1 MTLYLNIDSVSSK
14 THSFKLVFL
23 SLFCPSPI
31 PSMDPNSPFIA
42 SWTATP
48 IPRLSLSAG
57 GLLALADLNTIAQRT
72 AIAGGSSWLD
82 AFVLAPGLHYQQA
95 ADLLTPEYG
104 ASRPV
109 LSMGFDGGGRH
120 YVVNNVAMVKYLRRL
135 WEREGKYGIV
145 TLYVEMDENEG
156 LGSVLTFASSLSLL
170 LGREASAS
178 AGKKDNNRR
187 RWQRRQQRG
196 LKRLREIDHES
207 HVKEAL
213 EMDWVSH
220 VLYLLSPLL
229 TVSAIALMVLLQDWW
244 GLGFLIALMVSR
256 LANIWAIKERSRPAA
271 TPPKPLTPVTP
282 PAKDVPVVASPE
294 PAAVPASKASLALPI
309 SLKRQDT
316 GMTEYTIDWGQNRR
330 VILKGEDAD
339 LRAVTTETWLRAK
352 TTLEGYLEAMSKL
365 IVYMVASLS
374 GNLSQAGAI
383 VLMALLLVSAGLL
396 GLSNS
401 KATSLQMHGRRVGRL
416 KVEKVQIAPLDPR
429 LAVDGQIDSAPDGI
443 PVHIVPVASN

>member
-1 MTLYLNIDSVSSK
+1 
-14 THSFKLVFL
+14 
-23 SLFCPSPI
+23 
-31 PSMDPNSPFIA
+31 MDPNPPFIA

-48 IPRLSLSAG
+48 IPNLSLSAG

-104 ASRPV
+104 AGRPV
-109 LSMGFDGGGRH
+109 LSMALDGGAAR

-135 WEREGKYGIV
+135 WEREGKYGVV
-145 TLYVEMDENEG
+145 TLYVKMDEGEG

-170 LGREASAS
+170 LGHEASAS
-178 AGKKDNNRR
+178 SGKKDHHNTSNRR

-196 LKRLREIDHES
+196 LERLREIDHES

-220 VLYLLSPLL
+220 ALYLLSPLL
-229 TVSAIALMVLLQDWW
+229 TVSAIVFMVLLQDWW
-244 GLGFLIALMVSR
+244 GLGFIIALMVSR
-256 LANIWAIKERSRPAA
+256 LANIWAIKARSRPAA
-271 TPPKPLTPVTP
+271 TPPKRLAP
-282 PAKDVPVVASPE
+282 PAKDDPPTTSSEPTAVA
-294 PAAVPASKASLALPI
+294 ASKASLPLPV
-309 SLKRQDT
+309 SLKREDT

-330 VILKGEDAD
+330 VILKGLDAD

-374 GNLSQAGAI
+374 GNLSEAGAI
-383 VLMALLLVSAGLL
+383 VLMSLLLVSAGLL
-396 GLSNS
+396 GLSNAH
-401 KATSLQMHGRRVGRL
+401 ATSLQMHGRRVGRL

-429 LAVDGQIDSAPDGI
+429 LAVEGQIDAAPEGI
-443 PVHIVPVASN
+443 PVHIVPVVSN

>member
-1 MTLYLNIDSVSSK
+1 
-14 THSFKLVFL
+14 
-23 SLFCPSPI
+23 
-31 PSMDPNSPFIA
+31 MDPNPPFIA

-48 IPRLSLSAG
+48 IPNLSLSAG

-104 ASRPV
+104 AGRPV
-109 LSMGFDGGGRH
+109 LSMALDGGAAR

-135 WEREGKYGIV
+135 WEREGKYGVV
-145 TLYVEMDENEG
+145 TLCVKMDEGEG

-170 LGREASAS
+170 LGHEASAS
-178 AGKKDNNRR
+178 SGKKDHHNTSSNRR

-196 LKRLREIDHES
+196 LERLRGIDHES

-220 VLYLLSPLL
+220 ALYLLSPLL
-229 TVSAIALMVLLQDWW
+229 TVSAIVFMVLLQDWW
-244 GLGFLIALMVSR
+244 GLGFIIALMASR

-271 TPPKPLTPVTP
+271 APPKPLAP
-282 PAKDVPVVASPE
+282 PAKDDAATSPE
-294 PAAVPASKASLALPI
+294 PTAVAASIEASLPLPV
-309 SLKRQDT
+309 SLKREDT

-330 VILKGEDAD
+330 VILKGLDAD
-339 LRAVTTETWLRAK
+339 LRAVTTEAWLRAK

-374 GNLSQAGAI
+374 GNLSEAGAI
-383 VLMALLLVSAGLL
+383 VLMSLLLISAGLL
-396 GLSNS
+396 GLSNAH
-401 KATSLQMHGRRVGRL
+401 ATSMQMHGRRVGRL

-429 LAVDGQIDSAPDGI
+429 LAVEGQIDAAPEGI
-443 PVHIVPVASN
+443 PVHIVPVVSN

>member
-1 MTLYLNIDSVSSK
+1 
-14 THSFKLVFL
+14 
-23 SLFCPSPI
+23 
-31 PSMDPNSPFIA
+31 MDPNRPFIA

-48 IPRLSLSAG
+48 IPNLSLSAG

-104 ASRPV
+104 AGRPV
-109 LSMGFDGGGRH
+109 LSMALDGGRR

-135 WEREGKYGIV
+135 WERQGKYGVV
-145 TLYVEMDENEG
+145 TLYVEMDPSG
-156 LGSVLTFASSLSLL
+156 GFGGSVLAFASSLSLL
-170 LGREASAS
+170 LGHETADKR
-178 AGKKDNNRR
+178 DNTSR

-196 LKRLREIDHES
+196 LKKLREIDHES
-207 HVKEAL
+207 HVREVL

-229 TVSAIALMVLLQDWW
+229 TVSAIVLMVLLQDWW
-244 GLGFLIALMVSR
+244 GLGFIIALMASR
-256 LANIWAIKERSRPAA
+256 LANIWAIKERSRPDA
-271 TPPKPLTPVTP
+271 TPPAPLTPVP
-282 PAKDVPVVASPE
+282 PSE
-294 PAAVPASKASLALPI
+294 PAAAAGSKASLPLPLPLPF
-309 SLKRQDT
+309 SLKREDT

-330 VILKGEDAD
+330 VVLKGLDAD

-396 GLSNS
+396 GLSNAHS
-401 KATSLQMHGRRVGRL
+401 TSLQMHGRRVGRL
-416 KVEKVQIAPLDPR
+416 KVGKVQIAPLDPR
-429 LAVDGQIDSAPDGI
+429 LAADGQMDAAPDGI
-443 PVHIVPVASN
+443 PVHIVPVPSQ

>member
-1 MTLYLNIDSVSSK
+1 
-14 THSFKLVFL
+14 
-23 SLFCPSPI
+23 
-31 PSMDPNSPFIA
+31 MDPNPPFIA

-48 IPRLSLSAG
+48 IPNLSLSAG

-104 ASRPV
+104 AGRPV
-109 LSMGFDGGGRH
+109 LSMALDGGAAR

-135 WEREGKYGIV
+135 WEREGKYGVV
-145 TLYVEMDENEG
+145 TLYVKMDEGEG

-170 LGREASAS
+170 LGHEASAS
-178 AGKKDNNRR
+178 SGKKDHHNTSNRR

-196 LKRLREIDHES
+196 LERLREIDHES

-220 VLYLLSPLL
+220 ALYLLSPLL
-229 TVSAIALMVLLQDWW
+229 TVSAIVFMVLLQDWW
-244 GLGFLIALMVSR
+244 GLGFIIALMVSR
-256 LANIWAIKERSRPAA
+256 LANIWAIKARSRPAA
-271 TPPKPLTPVTP
+271 TPPKRLAP
-282 PAKDVPVVASPE
+282 PAKDDPPTTSSEPTAVA
-294 PAAVPASKASLALPI
+294 ASKASLPLPV
-309 SLKRQDT
+309 SLKREDT

-330 VILKGEDAD
+330 VILKGLDTD

-374 GNLSQAGAI
+374 GNLSEAGAI
-383 VLMALLLVSAGLL
+383 VLMSLLLVSAGLL
-396 GLSNS
+396 GLSNAH
-401 KATSLQMHGRRVGRL
+401 ATSLQMHGRRVGRL

-429 LAVDGQIDSAPDGI
+429 LAVEGQIDAAPEGI
-443 PVHIVPVASN
+443 PVHIVPVVSN

>member
-1 MTLYLNIDSVSSK
+1 
-14 THSFKLVFL
+14 
-23 SLFCPSPI
+23 
-31 PSMDPNSPFIA
+31 MDPNHPFIA

-48 IPRLSLSAG
+48 IPNLSLSAG

-95 ADLLTPEYG
+95 ADSLTPEYG
-104 ASRPV
+104 AGRPV
-109 LSMGFDGGGRH
+109 LSMALDGGKH

-135 WEREGKYGIV
+135 WERQGKYGVV
-145 TLYVEMDENEG
+145 TLYVEMDPGEG
-156 LGSVLTFASSLSLL
+156 
-170 LGREASAS
+170 
-178 AGKKDNNRR
+178 DNTRR

-196 LKRLREIDHES
+196 LRKLREIDHES
-207 HVKEAL
+207 HVREVL

-229 TVSAIALMVLLQDWW
+229 TVSAIVFMVLLQDWW
-244 GLGFLIALMVSR
+244 GLGFIIALMVSR
-256 LANIWAIKERSRPAA
+256 LANIWAIKERSRPA
-271 TPPKPLTPVTP
+271 TPPAPLTPR
-282 PAKDVPVVASPE
+282 E
-294 PAAVPASKASLALPI
+294 
-309 SLKRQDT
+309 DT

-330 VILKGEDAD
+330 VVLKGLDAD

-396 GLSNS
+396 GLSNAHS
-401 KATSLQMHGRRVGRL
+401 TSLQMHGR
-416 KVEKVQIAPLDPR
+416 
-429 LAVDGQIDSAPDGI
+429 
-443 PVHIVPVASN
+443 

>member
-1 MTLYLNIDSVSSK
+1 
-14 THSFKLVFL
+14 
-23 SLFCPSPI
+23 
-31 PSMDPNSPFIA
+31 MDPNSPLIA

-95 ADLLTPEYG
+95 ADQLTPEYG
-104 ASRPV
+104 AGRPV
-109 LSMGFDGGGRH
+109 LSMALNGGKH

-135 WEREGKYGIV
+135 WERQGKYGVV
-145 TLYVEMDENEG
+145 TLYVEMEPNEG
-156 LGSVLTFASSLSLL
+156 FGGSVLTFASSLSLL
-170 LGREASAS
+170 LGHEA
-178 AGKKDNNRR
+178 AGKKDNTSR

-196 LKRLREIDHES
+196 LNKLREIDHES
-207 HVKEAL
+207 HVREVL

-229 TVSAIALMVLLQDWW
+229 TVSAIVFMVLLQDWW
-244 GLGFLIALMVSR
+244 GLGFIIALMVSR
-256 LANIWAIKERSRPAA
+256 LANIWAIKERAIPAG
-271 TPPKPLTPVTP
+271 TP
-282 PAKDVPVVASPE
+282 PAPPTPVPAKDMPAVTSPE
-294 PAAVPASKASLALPI
+294 PAAVPGSKASLALPF
-309 SLKRQDT
+309 SLKREDT
-316 GMTEYTIDWGQNRR
+316 GLTEYTIDWGQNRR
-330 VILKGEDAD
+330 VVLKGLDAD
-339 LRAVTTETWLRAK
+339 LRAVTTDPWLRAK

-396 GLSNS
+396 GLSNAHS
-401 KATSLQMHGRRVGRL
+401 TSLQMHGRRVGRL
-416 KVEKVQIAPLDPR
+416 KVGKVQIAPLDPR
-429 LAVDGQIDSAPDGI
+429 LAVDGRMDARMDGI
-443 PVHIVPVASN
+443 PVHIIPVPSQ

>member
-1 MTLYLNIDSVSSK
+1 
-14 THSFKLVFL
+14 
-23 SLFCPSPI
+23 
-31 PSMDPNSPFIA
+31 MDPNRPFIA

-48 IPRLSLSAG
+48 IPNLSLSAG

-104 ASRPV
+104 AGRPV
-109 LSMGFDGGGRH
+109 LSMALDGGKH

-135 WEREGKYGIV
+135 WERQGKYGVV
-145 TLYVEMDENEG
+145 TLYVEMDPGEG
-156 LGSVLTFASSLSLL
+156 FGGSVLTFASSLSLL
-170 LGREASAS
+170 LGHEA
-178 AGKKDNNRR
+178 AGKRDNTRR

-196 LKRLREIDHES
+196 LRKLREIDHES
-207 HVKEAL
+207 HVREVL

-220 VLYLLSPLL
+220 ALYLLSPLL
-229 TVSAIALMVLLQDWW
+229 TVSAIVLMVLLQDWW
-244 GLGFLIALMVSR
+244 GLGFIIALMASR
-256 LANIWAIKERSRPAA
+256 LANIWAIKERSRPA
-271 TPPKPLTPVTP
+271 TPPAPLTPVAP
-282 PAKDVPVVASPE
+282 PAQDVPVPVPVTSPE
-294 PAAVPASKASLALPI
+294 PTAVAGSKASLPLPV
-309 SLKRQDT
+309 SLKREDT
-316 GMTEYTIDWGQNRR
+316 GLTEYTIDWGRNRR
-330 VILKGEDAD
+330 VVLKGLDAD

-396 GLSNS
+396 GLSNAHS
-401 KATSLQMHGRRVGRL
+401 TSLQVHGRRVGRL
-416 KVEKVQIAPLDPR
+416 KVGKVQIAPLDPR
-429 LAVDGQIDSAPDGI
+429 LAVDGRVDAPDGI
-443 PVHIVPVASN
+443 PVHIVPVPSQ

>member
-1 MTLYLNIDSVSSK
+1 
-14 THSFKLVFL
+14 
-23 SLFCPSPI
+23 
-31 PSMDPNSPFIA
+31 MDPNRPLIA

-48 IPRLSLSAG
+48 IPNLSLSAG

-104 ASRPV
+104 AGRPV
-109 LSMGFDGGGRH
+109 LSMALDGGARH
-120 YVVNNVAMVKYLRRL
+120 YVVSNVAMVKYLRRL
-135 WEREGKYGIV
+135 WQREGKYGVV
-145 TLYVEMDENEG
+145 TLYVEMDPEG
-156 LGSVLTFASSLSLL
+156 GFGGSVLTFASSLSLL
-170 LGREASAS
+170 LGHEASAAAS
-178 AGKKDNNRR
+178 AGAGAGAGKRDNNNNRR

-196 LKRLREIDHES
+196 LEKLREIDHES
-207 HVKEAL
+207 HVREVL

-220 VLYLLSPLL
+220 ALYLLSPLL
-229 TVSAIALMVLLQDWW
+229 TVSAIVLMVLLQDWW
-244 GLGFLIALMVSR
+244 GLGFIIALMVSR

-271 TPPKPLTPVTP
+271 TPPAPLTPVAPPPPPPP
-282 PAKDVPVVASPE
+282 PATDVPVVTLPE
-294 PAAVPASKASLALPI
+294 PTAVAASKASLPLPI

-330 VILKGEDAD
+330 VVLKGLDAD
-339 LRAVTTETWLRAK
+339 LRAVTTENWLRAK

-374 GNLSQAGAI
+374 GNLSQAGAV

-396 GLSNS
+396 GLSNAHS
-401 KATSLQMHGRRVGRL
+401 TSLQMHGRRVGRL
-416 KVEKVQIAPLDPR
+416 KVAKVQIAPLDPR
-429 LAVDGQIDSAPDGI
+429 LAVDGQIDAAPDGI
-443 PVHIVPVASN
+443 PVHIVPVPSQ